1 MPGPKNGRFLIAI
14 VAMALV
20 SPPAA
25 GAQVVERAP
34 PEIGFSG
41 LATFDIQVRDR
52 SEAILWFSQVLG
64 FEHLFTEE
72 SMNWAEVRS
81 PVDNVTI
88 GIEEIRDRP
97 IRPSNIDFGVH
108 DIDVARSAIEAR
120 GGVFVGE
127 TTDYGPVL
135 IARLR
140 DPSGN
145 MFNLF
150 QGK

>member
-1 MPGPKNGRFLIAI
+1 MIRRGIALAVICTAATGFTASSTPG
-14 VAMALV
+14 MAV
-20 SPPAA
+20 NQEDS
-25 GAQVVERAP
+25 GN
-34 PEIGFSG
+34 IGFSG
-41 LATFDIQVRDR
+41 LATIDIQVRDR
-52 SEAILWFSQVLG
+52 DEALEWFSRVLG

-72 SMNWAEVRS
+72 AMNWAEVRS
-81 PVDNVTI
+81 PVTNVTI

-97 IRPSNIDFGVH
+97 IRTSNIDFGVR
-108 DIDVARSAIEAR
+108 DIEVARNAVEER
-120 GGVFVGE
+120 GGVFEGE
-127 TTDYGPVL
+127 TTDYGPVV

>member
-1 MPGPKNGRFLIAI
+1 MKQRVVMVFVIA
-14 VAMALV
+14 ALM
-20 SPPAA
+20 SWEGFASATPS
-25 GAQVVERAP
+25 GSSDTP
-34 PEIGFSG
+34 PEIGFTG
-41 LATFDIQVRDR
+41 LATLDIQVRDR
-52 SEAILWFSQVLG
+52 RESLEWFSTVLG

-72 SMNWAEVRS
+72 SINWAEVRS
-81 PVDNVTI
+81 PVQKLTI

-97 IRPSNIDFGVH
+97 IRTTNFDFGVR
-108 DIDVARSAIEAR
+108 DIAAARKALEQR
-120 GGVFVGE
+120 GAEFLGP
-127 TTDYGPVL
+127 TIDYGPVL